1 MVQEVSNVGR
11 GDVVEAVPL
20 LHYRRELRPGD
31 VVQPFVGAG
40 QAAEEARNPGSM
52 QGVLQ

>member
-1 MVQEVSNVGR
+1 MIQKVSNVGR
-11 GDVVEAVPL
+11 GDIVEAAPP
-20 LHYRRELRPGD
+20 LHYRCELRPGD

-40 QAAEEARNPGSM
+40 QAAEEARDPGGM